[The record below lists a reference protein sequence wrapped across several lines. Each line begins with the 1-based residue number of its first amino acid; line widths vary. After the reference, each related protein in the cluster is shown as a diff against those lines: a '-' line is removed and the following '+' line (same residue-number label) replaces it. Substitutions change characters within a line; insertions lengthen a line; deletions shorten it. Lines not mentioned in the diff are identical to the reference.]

1 MFQRITNELS
11 LDWEK
16 NENMNK
22 KIVSIFNAIKHNGVI
37 YRIKLGLMRSKWRK
51 NNRHNETTAVNRFPM
66 EKISVGN
73 HTYGSIK
80 YQSWGAEN
88 EALIIGSFVSIA
100 SDVIFLGGGNHKLDI
115 FTTFPFEVKFQNKVS
130 EAISNGPIIVQDDVW
145 IGQGAFILSG
155 VKLGQG
161 AVIAAKSVVV
171 KDVPPYA
178 IVGGNPAKIIRYR
191 FTENQIKKL
200 IELDYS
206 KIPDKFFSSDNKL
219 LDGNID
225 AFLNSSEF
233 KKMSTKKEL

>member
-1 MFQRITNELS
+1 MFN
-11 LDWEK
+11 
-16 NENMNK
+16 
-22 KIVSIFNAIKHNGVI
+22 VI
-37 YRIKLGLMRSKWRK
+37 YRIKCKVINRVKLRLMKSEWRE
-51 NNRHNETTAVNRFPM
+51 NNQHNDTAAVNRFPM
-66 EKISVGN
+66 EKISVGS
-73 HTYGSIK
+73 HTYGSIRFET
-80 YQSWGAEN
+80 WGAEN

-100 SDVIFLGGGNHKLDI
+100 PEVIFLGGGNHKLNI

-130 EAISNGPIIVQDDVW
+130 EAISNGPIIVEDDVW

-200 IELDYS
+200 VELDYS
-206 KIPDKFFSSDNKL
+206 KIPDEFFSSDNKL
-219 LDGNID
+219 LNGNID
-225 AFLNSSEF
+225 TFLNSGEF